1 MPVIRFLCGGV
12 AALLL
17 AAAAASAQPVS
28 FTVEGDV
35 GPALTAKVA
44 EYGLPRQVDVPAG
57 KTLLEAVVALCG
69 NNPTYLTLVG
79 SERLKAVADAPRVE
93 TVPACI
99 QPAAPDVA
107 VVKPGDT
114 LTGLLARSGFKGAES
129 LDHWPSSRDQ
139 ALATACLRS
148 GFAQTC
154 FPADA
159 MADSAQVPEN
169 FKVNWLTAEE
179 PLEGQLGNLAEV
191 ALATAKP
198 VPAAAQTTGAAPAAV
213 PVAAAEQA
221 NRMAEQADKQT
232 RLLAA
237 AHKELARL
245 GDRSLVA
252 ASVEDP
258 DRIAPGMEVTVPLQ
272 RASYSTVFLR
282 DLPNKL
288 DAIADLQRVAALE
301 SEDRTTLQAEP
312 SDALLVS
319 PTEEGCEDVPA
330 GYRPFDGAELVRQ
343 IGLNRRLSQS
353 MPSAR
358 RAVLVLDTGLDREI
372 VERGSPFPPAYFKP
386 LQRPRGVAGAPRA
399 LGVDSLFGFNFALGS
414 DAVNSPESF
423 PDRWHGLEV
432 AGAVLGGSELEEY
445 RYAFDLPF
453 EVAVGSLIAY
463 HGGEPRIEPNALS
476 SAIDH
481 ARGDREIS
489 IVNASFMAGRRID
502 GLENAALL
510 ADNVLLVVAA
520 GNEKRDLDDWAV
532 WPARYGGD
540 PANSTGLVAVT
551 VGGHRPDGTIWP
563 RSARSANYVDL
574 LAPACR
580 VPTYT
585 GASRPGGDGQPSLA
599 AVRKAENG
607 TSLAAP
613 IVSMVAS
620 ILSSY
625 DLKPWE
631 IKQRLV
637 FSSDFD
643 PALAAVAFSSGRL
656 NVRRAI
662 AAPLDVVFVR
672 EAGKVR
678 ERFLPASF
686 LDNGAI
692 DLCGKSYSPQWI
704 ATSRARQSACPS
716 CQSGTAS
723 GRAECRARK
732 LAKASAIWRKKNPG
746 KAPVAIRKSFLSGSL
761 HHGEAQSFAPQATQ
775 KWESSTATRKG

>member
-1 MPVIRFLCGGV
+1 MPVIRFLCGIT

-17 AAAAASAQPVS
+17 PVAAASAQSLS

-44 EYGLPRQVDVPAG
+44 EYGLPRQVGVPAG

-79 SERLKAVADAPRVE
+79 SERLKAVADVPRVE

-107 VVKPGDT
+107 VVEPGDT
-114 LTGLLARSGFKGAES
+114 LTKLLARNGFKGAES
-129 LDHWPSSRDQ
+129 LDHWPSSQDQ
-139 ALATACLRS
+139 ALATACVRS
-148 GFAQTC
+148 GFAGTC

-169 FKVNWLTAEE
+169 FKVNWLTADR
-179 PLEGQLGNLAEV
+179 PLEGQLSNIAEV

-198 VPAAAQTTGAAPAAV
+198 ALESPAETTGAAPGAGQTTGAAPAPSPDAS
-213 PVAAAEQA
+213 PIAAEEAKRIAEQA
-221 NRMAEQADKQT
+221 LKQAL
-232 RLLAA
+232 LLAA

-252 ASVEDP
+252 ASVGDP
-258 DRIAPGMEVTVPLQ
+258 DRIAPGMQVTVPLQ

-288 DAIADLQRVAALE
+288 DAIADLQRVASLE

-312 SDALLVS
+312 TDALLVS
-319 PTEEGCEDVPA
+319 PADEGCEGVPA
-330 GYRPFDGAELVRQ
+330 DYRPFDGAELVSQ
-343 IGLNRRLSQS
+343 IGLNRRLR
-353 MPSAR
+353 PSIPSER
-358 RAVLVLDTGLDREI
+358 RAVLVLDTGLDQEI
-372 VERGSPFPPAYFKP
+372 VDRGSPFPSAYFKRI
-386 LQRPRGVAGAPRA
+386 QRPSGVAGAPRA
-399 LGVDSLFGFNFALGS
+399 LGVDGLFGFNFALWS

-423 PDRWHGLEV
+423 ADRWHGLEV
-432 AGAVLGGSELEEY
+432 AGAVLGGSELEDY
-445 RYAFDLPF
+445 RYALDLPF

-463 HGGEPRIEPNALS
+463 HGGEPRIDPNALS

-489 IVNASFMAGRRID
+489 IVNASFMAGRKIA

-520 GNEKRDLDDWAV
+520 GNEKRNLDDWAV

-540 PANSTGLVAVT
+540 PKNSTGLTAVT
-551 VGGHRPDGTIWP
+551 VGGHRPDGAIWP
-563 RSARSANYVDL
+563 RSARSATYVDL

-585 GASRPGGDGQPSLA
+585 GTSRAGADGKPSLA
-599 AVRKAENG
+599 AIRKADNG

-625 DLKPWE
+625 GLKPWE

-643 PALAAVAFSSGRL
+643 PDLADVAFSSGRL

-662 AAPLDVVFVR
+662 AAPLDVVVVR
-672 EAGKVR
+672 DADD
-678 ERFLPASF
+678 RFLRATF
-686 LDNGAI
+686 LDHGAV
-692 DLCGKSYSPQWI
+692 DLCGKSYAPEKLGKITVYETPAGKRVRYWLRSSNPGTPHLFEAEECALADTA
-704 ATSRARQSACPS
+704 ATSIELEEED
-716 CQSGTAS
+716 GTRLLVPIADLVDFTP
-723 GRAECRARK
+723 AM
-732 LAKASAIWRKKNPG
+732 
-746 KAPVAIRKSFLSGSL
+746 
-761 HHGEAQSFAPQATQ
+761 
-775 KWESSTATRKG
+775 TR